1 MNRFELSELPRG
13 MAPGEESSGPASL
26 QLSLPELALKVDV
39 LERKLRAKEK
49 TIRVLIQR
57 VEDSATEGHS
67 AFWVLEQNISLE
79 KMVAKRT
86 REIEAQKAELSQAL
100 SQLRGTQAKLLQAQ
114 KLEAIGQLAAGIA
127 HEVNTPTQYVSDNT
141 SFAKRAVTGLVS
153 ALQASVAVV
162 EAAKDGPVDPALI
175 VAADTAIAK
184 AKLGFVLKQLP
195 LALEQALEGLGR
207 ITSIVQAMKEFSH
220 PSGSE
225 KSPVNLREAIETTIA
240 VARNEWKYVAEV
252 ELDLAADLPL
262 VPALRNEFNQVILNL
277 IVNAA
282 HAIGDVTAGGA
293 HGKGKITIS
302 GARHGDRVE
311 LRISDTGS
319 GIPEAARARVFEPFF
334 TTKAVGKGTG
344 QGLAIAYS
352 VVVDKHQGAIAFET
366 EEGKG
371 TTFIIGLPL
380 EAPSAAL
387 QTGVRV

>member
-1 MNRFELSELPRG
+1 MNRLEMVELPRVG
-13 MAPGEESSGPASL
+13 VRGDTQHEAATLGE
-26 QLSLPELALKVDV
+26 LSLPELTLKVEV

-86 REIEAQKAELSQAL
+86 GEIQAQKAQLTQAL
-100 SQLRGTQAKLLQAQ
+100 TQLRGTQAKLLQAQ

-141 SFAKRAVTGLVS
+141 AFAQRAVTGLVS
-153 ALQASVAVV
+153 ALHATVAVV
-162 EAAKDGPVDPALI
+162 EAAKAGSVDRALLD
-175 VAADTAIAK
+175 AADAALKK

-220 PSGSE
+220 PSGAE
-225 KSPVNLREAIETTIA
+225 KSPVNLREAIETTVA

-252 ELDLAADLPL
+252 ELDFAPDLPL
-262 VPALRNEFNQVILNL
+262 VPVLRNEFNQVILNL

-282 HAIGDVTAGGA
+282 HAIGDVTGGGA
-293 HGKGKITIS
+293 EGKGKITIS
-302 GARHGDRVE
+302 GSLQGERVE
-311 LRISDTGS
+311 IRVSDSGS
-319 GIPEAARARVFEPFF
+319 GIPESARARVFEPFF

-352 VVVDKHQGAIAFET
+352 VVVDKHQGSIAFET
-366 EEGKG
+366 DEGKG

-380 EAPSAAL
+380 AVQAAL
-387 QTGVRV
+387 PQPGAR